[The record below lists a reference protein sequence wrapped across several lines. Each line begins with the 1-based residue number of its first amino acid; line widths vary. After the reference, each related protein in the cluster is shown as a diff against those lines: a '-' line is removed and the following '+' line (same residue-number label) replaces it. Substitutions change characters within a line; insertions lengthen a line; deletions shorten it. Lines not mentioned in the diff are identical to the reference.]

1 MNVLVLEDES
11 LAADRLCKMIQE
23 YDSNIM
29 ITKKLESVDDAVKYL
44 QDEKEIDLAFFD
56 IQLTDGKSFE
66 VFEKVDFNKPVIFTT
81 AYDQYSIDAFK
92 VNSIDYLLKPIN
104 AKDLKGALDKYQALS
119 RSNSPI
125 HGIDIEMLRQLLTK
139 ANENYKKRFLVKS
152 GSRLHYVSVRDIS
165 YFYAEGKLVFAVL
178 RDKNR
183 QFIIDHTLEQLI
195 QELLDPNLFY
205 RINRTFILNLEEISE
220 IKTYKNSRLLVK
232 MISHYDQEMI
242 VSREKVQD
250 FKAWLNQ

>member
-11 LAADRLCKMIQE
+11 LAADRLCKMIKE
-23 YDSNIM
+23 YDSSIM
-29 ITKKLESVDDAVKYL
+29 ITKKLESVDDAVKYI
-44 QDEKEIDLAFFD
+44 QDENEIDLAFFD

-119 RSNSPI
+119 RSNSPM

-139 ANENYKKRFLVKS
+139 ANESYKKRFLVKS
-152 GSRLHYVSVRDIS
+152 GSRLHYVSVEDIS

-183 QFIIDHTLEQLI
+183 QFIIDHTLEQLV
-195 QELLDPNLFY
+195 QELLDPNLFF

-242 VSREKVQD
+242 VSREKVQE
-250 FKAWLNQ
+250 FKGWLNQ